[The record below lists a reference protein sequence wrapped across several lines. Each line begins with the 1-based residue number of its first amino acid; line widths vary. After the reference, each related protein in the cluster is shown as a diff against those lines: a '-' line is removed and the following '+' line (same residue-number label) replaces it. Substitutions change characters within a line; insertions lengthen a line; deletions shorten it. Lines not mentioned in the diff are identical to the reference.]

1 MHLRNL
7 SVYPVQTEDDA
18 LNHLF
23 IGDTNRVVAETP
35 MNDAS
40 TRSHCMFI
48 LWVDSTKPDSDTVR
62 RAKLHLVD
70 LAGSERIS
78 KTGVE
83 GNLQKEAKYINLSLH
98 FL

>member
-1 MHLRNL
+1 
-7 SVYPVQTEDDA
+7 
-18 LNHLF
+18 
-23 IGDTNRVVAETP
+23 

-48 LWVDSTKPDSDTVR
+48 LWVDTTKPDSDTVL

-83 GNLQKEAKYINLSLH
+83 GKLQREAHGIRTGYGDGGIRTRRWRPGPKPDAADHLLTSNGT
-98 FL
+98 